1 MDTGGEFT
9 GPVNLGSAVEHT
21 IIEIAKKIIQLT
33 KSESKIIFK
42 DLPQDDPVRRKP
54 DLSLAKKTIDWNSS
68 ISLEQGLIKTIDYF
82 KAVCGT
88 NN

>member
-42 DLPQDDPVRRKP
+42 DLPQDDPVRR
-54 DLSLAKKTIDWNSS
+54 TW
-68 ISLEQGLIKTIDYF
+68 T
-82 KAVCGT
+82 
-88 NN
+88 

>member
-54 DLSLAKKTIDWNSS
+54 DLSLAKKTIDWNLS